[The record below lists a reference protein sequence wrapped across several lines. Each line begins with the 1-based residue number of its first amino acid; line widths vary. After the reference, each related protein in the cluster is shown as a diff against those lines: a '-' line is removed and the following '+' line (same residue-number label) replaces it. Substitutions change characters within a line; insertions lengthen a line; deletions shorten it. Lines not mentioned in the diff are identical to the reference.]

1 MIGATGQGN
10 WQGGH
15 GLVQGGVMVAWANEV
30 LVEMKCML
38 EGHTGKHIEMLRI
51 NCAMAASSGSSW

>member
-1 MIGATGQGN
+1 M
-10 WQGGH
+10 
-15 GLVQGGVMVAWANEV
+15 VQGGVMVAWANEV